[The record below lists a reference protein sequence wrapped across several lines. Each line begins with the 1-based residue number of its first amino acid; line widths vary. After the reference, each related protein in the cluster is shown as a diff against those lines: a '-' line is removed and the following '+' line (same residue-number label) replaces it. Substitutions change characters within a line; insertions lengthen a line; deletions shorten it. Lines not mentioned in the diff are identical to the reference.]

1 MGAKPSVAVRRVQ
14 RVLHSRGYSLGQPG
28 VDGRFGP
35 LTDAAVRRFQADRG
49 LAADGI
55 VGPQTNKVVSRI
67 ERSQQR
73 PASARRTGSRT
84 KKSTLPKL
92 VTTSPPATKTAPA
105 AANNDRGTSAG
116 WLVVIALAAAVAA
129 FCVAIAASVLR
140 RPGRH
145 RATGGGGG
153 PSVAPLSHEL
163 YLEGHSAD
171 EGVADFRGPAI
182 ATSVTSEPG
191 HPGEDPGKT
200 WYLVDDARKSA
211 PVWVS
216 EEEVKRSPSRLAPGE
231 PVIGYVTVSSQAN
244 RHEADAAVHEIEAA
258 CETAQW
264 ELSEVV
270 TDRESAVGWSVPGW
284 PTRSV

>member
-1 MGAKPSVAVRRVQ
+1 M
-14 RVLHSRGYSLGQPG
+14 
-28 VDGRFGP
+28 
-35 LTDAAVRRFQADRG
+35 TDAAVRRFQADRG

-55 VGPQTNKVVSRI
+55 VGPKTNKVVSRI

-73 PASARRTGSRT
+73 PSSARRTGSRT

-140 RPGRH
+140 RPGR
-145 RATGGGGG
+145 RPRRRRG
-153 PSVAPLSHEL
+153 PVAPLSHEL

-182 ATSVTSEPG
+182 ATSVTSEQPG
-191 HPGEDPGKT
+191 RPGARED
-200 WYLVDDARKSA
+200 
-211 PVWVS
+211 
-216 EEEVKRSPSRLAPGE
+216 
-231 PVIGYVTVSSQAN
+231 
-244 RHEADAAVHEIEAA
+244 
-258 CETAQW
+258 
-264 ELSEVV
+264 VV
-270 TDRESAVGWSVPGW
+270 PR
-284 PTRSV
+284 R